1 MDVDALTAEI
11 GKLKAELAA
20 IKKIYEKLALEYERL
35 RRQTIGPKR
44 DRVSKAQLS
53 MLDIL
58 EGMTALQKTGDV
70 DEAAALLERVRAET
84 GETQEQDPE
93 KKKKEEK
100 PEKKK
105 KKKPHGRRKETIVD
119 EEVTIEPA
127 ERLAPGGELLELI
140 GEDTH
145 VVLEKRRAH
154 VVRLKIRYPK
164 YKKPESPLDDPQRAD
179 DVDAPAVEIVRAP
192 PVPSATPKGLLGPLL
207 LASVI
212 VAKYGDHIPLHR
224 QERMFAR
231 DGVKLARSTMWD
243 SISTVTPLLERIV
256 QAMWDDARR
265 RAPWFATDA
274 TGILVRAPEKCRRDS
289 FFVVCAARM
298 HVLFKHVTG
307 NADGSD
313 VATLLAGFPRGTPM
327 ISDASTVFHELYRR
341 SGYVEVACWA
351 HARRMFFDVLTTADR
366 AAAVTAIGLIGLLY
380 EAHDAAKDGDGVVDG
395 VRRKEL
401 ALPILN
407 ALDRFAEE
415 ERAHINPESRLAK
428 ALNYLDNQREGLRR
442 FLDDGRLRLDNNLSE
457 LELRR
462 EVVGRKNW
470 LFCGSESGVVVNET
484 CVSLIASCALH
495 DVDPLA
501 YLHEVLLLLPTWPAE
516 EMIELAPLRWGAT
529 RQRDDVV
536 ATLAERSLL
545 DRSRPVAEE

>member
-1 MDVDALTAEI
+1 MDVDALAAENA
-11 GKLKAELAA
+11 KLKAELAA

-44 DRVSKAQLS
+44 EQVPKAQLS

-70 DEAAALLERVRAET
+70 DEAAALLARVRAET
-84 GETQEQDPE
+84 GDTQEPQDPAE
-93 KKKKEEK
+93 KKAKEKAEK
-100 PEKKK
+100 P
-105 KKKPHGRRKETIVD
+105 KKPHGRRNEKIVD

-145 VVLEKRRAH
+145 VVLERRPAR

-164 YKKPESPLDDPQRAD
+164 YKKPESPLDDPHRSD
-179 DVDAPAVEIVRAP
+179 DVAAPAVEIVRAP

-207 LASVI
+207 LASVL

-231 DGVKLARSTMWD
+231 DGVKLARSTLWD

-265 RAPWFATDA
+265 HAPWFATDA

-298 HVLFKHVTG
+298 HVLFKHIAG
-307 NADGSD
+307 NADGDD
-313 VATLLAGFPRGTPM
+313 VAVLLAGFPRGTPM
-327 ISDASTVFHELYRR
+327 LSDASTVFHELHRR

-351 HARRMFFDVLTTADR
+351 HARRMFFEVLTTADR

-380 EAHDAAKDGDGVVDG
+380 DAHDAAKDGDGVVDG
-395 VRRKEL
+395 ARRKEL

-407 ALDRFAEE
+407 ALDRFAAE
-415 ERAHINPESRLAK
+415 ERARIAVESRLAK

-470 LFCGSESGVVVNET
+470 LFCGSESGVGANET

-516 EMIELAPLRWGAT
+516 AMIDLSPLRWGTT

-545 DRSRPVAEE
+545 DHSRPVAEG